1 MLFFQILSALSSKK
15 TQRANFYFTSANRL
29 AACSVRQA
37 LPCGKHVYCVC
48 ALAVYALAVYALHIF
63 VCFRV
68 HQYLFVLLNEQR
80 HADGETCFRYN
91 RLCRP

>member
-29 AACSVRQA
+29 AACSVRQV

-48 ALAVYALAVYALHIF
+48 ALAVYALHIF

-80 HADGETCFRYN
+80 YADGETCFRYN